1 MKTLGILGASGHG
14 CVVADA
20 ALLSGWSAV
29 RFFDDRW
36 PTLQTVGA
44 WSVVGDTGALLS
56 QASELDGVIVSIG
69 DNSVRLRRF
78 SELVLH
84 GTVLATIVHPTAV
97 ISPFASIG
105 EGCLIGAQSVV
116 GPFAVVGDAAI
127 VNTGATVDH
136 HCRLAPGVHVSP
148 GAHLGGN
155 VTVGEASWI
164 GIGAAVRQMIS
175 IGSHAVVGAGAAVV
189 ADVPDGH
196 VSVGVPA
203 RPRSL
208 HGSA

>member
-1 MKTLGILGASGHG
+1 MTTLGILGASGHG

-29 RFFDDRW
+29 RFYDDNW
-36 PTLQTVGA
+36 PTLQMVGA
-44 WSVVGDTGALLS
+44 WPVVGDSTVLLS
-56 QASELDGVIVSIG
+56 QASELDGVIVAIG
-69 DNSVRLRRF
+69 DNVVRLRWF
-78 SELVLH
+78 SELMLH
-84 GTVLATIVHPTAV
+84 GAVLVSIVHPTAV

-105 EGCLIGAQSVV
+105 DACTIAAQAVI
-116 GPFAVVGDAAI
+116 GPFATVGHAAI

-136 HCRLAPGVHVSP
+136 HCRLANGVHVSP

-164 GIGAAVRQMIS
+164 GIGAAVRQLIT